1 MELIADTS
9 SLITAELRGHTVKE
23 ILQPIQ
29 ATLGE
34 TEVGLSAVTIVE
46 LVHGI
51 QRAKLESQ
59 HERRRIF
66 VQDLRAAIRVY
77 AVTEEIAE
85 RAGIIS
91 GQQGEKGLATPLAD
105 LLIGATALHLNF
117 GVLTENTR
125 HFQTIPSLTVRHL

>member
-1 MELIADTS
+1 MIVVHVTEAQLAEDVRGVLEKVEAGADVVV
-9 SLITAELRGHTVKE
+9 ERGDR
-23 ILQPIQ
+23 
-29 ATLGE
+29 
-34 TEVGLSAVTIVE
+34 AVTIVE

>member
-1 MELIADTS
+1 VGLIADTS
-9 SLITAELRGHTVKE
+9 SLITAERRGHTVKE
-23 ILQPIQ
+23 ILQQIQ

-59 HERRRIF
+59 RDRRRIF
-66 VQDLRAAIRVY
+66 VQDLRAAMRVY

-125 HFQTIPSLTVRHL
+125 HFETIPSLTVRHF